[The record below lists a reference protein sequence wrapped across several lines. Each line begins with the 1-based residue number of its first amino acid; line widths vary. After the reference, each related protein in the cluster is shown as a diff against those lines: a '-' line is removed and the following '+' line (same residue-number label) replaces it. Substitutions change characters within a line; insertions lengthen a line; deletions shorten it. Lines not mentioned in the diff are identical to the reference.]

1 MKTLNEQY
9 QLIKEGKGHKSVFLK
24 EAKQMFPNYI
34 RNAATFDEA
43 SLILK
48 QKGIINENIVG
59 IAPIN
64 KIESKKESYELAFE
78 KFLEEAKDPQIKA
91 KEVKA
96 KTVKSQEETEKAELK
111 KTSKQ
116 VEEDLDKIYDPT
128 DKKNLDNVIYGQ
140 LMRGYYAEMKDPKN
154 EDKTMEQIRDIVL
167 KNLAKDPIYYVK
179 DGQFGVKGLGYET
192 EVPGLGTPKEPTG
205 KYKSSGYGDLN
216 ESQEDTLIVSGT
228 TRAINMLQSELK
240 NNNVKF
246 TLSGNKVIV
255 ISTPKSR
262 MAVQQVKER
271 LGMRSIII
279 HKPNQSTNESTH
291 IGKNYPGEIT
301 GKYKSSGYGDLKEN
315 LGYYMEPNPH
325 RMDPKDIED
334 YSEEIEGMSKAEAID
349 YLLNQGLSS
358 SMIKKVI
365 SSLNTDIRDMFNQD
379 PDVRINT
386 ADDLYEQKLRKA
398 IRSIINEE
406 LEEVRGGGNYGI
418 LTINPSG
425 GGEGGRRFIPDFIPF
440 PVNVRKRF
448 GDHMVYNPG
457 NGTFYISQILYNN
470 LVKGYADQPAIKK
483 LIMDIPMMVKQLLN
497 KTENYGPSVN
507 LPKEYKV
514 YMPFVAP
521 VEKAKSDKFNKA
533 GTKQY
538 WSEGDFLFPNLNKAK
553 YSSSEEDI
561 EESVLRNFI
570 RESVEKELADINK
583 EAELEVLA
591 AKLEKIEALIQKRQ
605 SQLSKLDEDEDMK
618 NLTDKKKVKGIEK
631 EIKTLEK
638 AKAKVEKMLG
648 KSKGKK
654 KEVIDE
660 MGNEEPNPEFVKILN
675 QAEEMYEGGL
685 DMDDILIKFNFNM
698 RGDIEKH
705 LRMKYEGTDND

>member
-1 MKTLNEQY
+1 
-9 QLIKEGKGHKSVFLK
+9 
-24 EAKQMFPNYI
+24 
-34 RNAATFDEA
+34 
-43 SLILK
+43 
-48 QKGIINENIVG
+48 
-59 IAPIN
+59 
-64 KIESKKESYELAFE
+64 
-78 KFLEEAKDPQIKA
+78 
-91 KEVKA
+91 
-96 KTVKSQEETEKAELK
+96 
-111 KTSKQ
+111 
-116 VEEDLDKIYDPT
+116 
-128 DKKNLDNVIYGQ
+128 
-140 LMRGYYAEMKDPKN
+140 
-154 EDKTMEQIRDIVL
+154 
-167 KNLAKDPIYYVK
+167 
-179 DGQFGVKGLGYET
+179 
-192 EVPGLGTPKEPTG
+192 
-205 KYKSSGYGDLN
+205 
-216 ESQEDTLIVSGT
+216 
-228 TRAINMLQSELK
+228 
-240 NNNVKF
+240 
-246 TLSGNKVIV
+246 
-255 ISTPKSR
+255 
-262 MAVQQVKER
+262 
-271 LGMRSIII
+271 
-279 HKPNQSTNESTH
+279 
-291 IGKNYPGEIT
+291 
-301 GKYKSSGYGDLKEN
+301 
-315 LGYYMEPNPH
+315 MEPNPH